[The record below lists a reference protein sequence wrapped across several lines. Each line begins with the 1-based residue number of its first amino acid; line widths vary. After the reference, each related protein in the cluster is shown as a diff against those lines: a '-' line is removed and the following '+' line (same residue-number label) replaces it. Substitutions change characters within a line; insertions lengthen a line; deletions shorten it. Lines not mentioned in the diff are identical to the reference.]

1 MTHPQRY
8 PDLAEL
14 RIAGEVVT
22 PQEPRYE
29 QARLAWNLAVDQR
42 PALIAFPESA
52 NDVIET
58 VRYARANGMR
68 VAAQG
73 TGHGAVALGP
83 LDDAVLVKTSRM
95 RRVDIQPR
103 AQIARAEA
111 GVEWQEVVAAASEHG
126 LLALHGSSP
135 DVGVVGYTLG
145 GGMGWLARKH
155 GLAAN
160 SVTAIELVTT
170 DGVLRRVDADNEPDL
185 FWALRGGGGNFGIV
199 TAIEFRLYEY
209 TEAYAGWLWWPV
221 TRAGEVLQ
229 AWRRWTQAGL
239 PEEITSVG
247 RIMQFPP
254 LPQLPE
260 HIRGKSFVVVEAA
273 YMGDEESGAEL
284 LRPLREL
291 EPVLDTFAV
300 VPVQELAHLH
310 QDPPHP
316 VAGAGD
322 GMLLREL
329 TADAVEEVVRIAGP
343 EGRSPLLSVELR
355 HLGGELAVARPG
367 HGVASS
373 IDAEYGMFA
382 VGMAGTEEDKLRVE
396 MHIER
401 VQDALAPWEA
411 GTTYWNFTE
420 KRVDPQAFFSRH
432 TVQRLRRVKA
442 KYDASHTM
450 RTNHEIAPTP

>member
-1 MTHPQRY
+1 MNSPQRY

-14 RIAGEVVT
+14 RITGDVVT
-22 PQEPRYE
+22 PEDPRWE

-42 PALIAFPESA
+42 PALIAFPESP

-58 VRYARANGMR
+58 MRYARANGMR

-83 LDDAVLVKTSRM
+83 LENTVLVKTSRL
-95 RRVDIQPR
+95 RRVEIQPR
-103 AQIARAEA
+103 AQVARAEA
-111 GVEWQEVVAAASEHG
+111 GVEWQEVVAAAAEHG

-145 GGMGWLARKH
+145 GGIGWLGRKH

-160 SVTAIELVTT
+160 SVTAIELVTP
-170 DGVLRRVDADNEPDL
+170 DGMLRRVDADNEPDL

-199 TAIEFRLYEY
+199 TAIEFRLYRY

-221 TRAGEVLQ
+221 ERAGEVLQ
-229 AWRRWTQAGL
+229 AWRRWTQSGL
-239 PEEITSVG
+239 PDEITSIG

-260 HIRGKSFVVVEAA
+260 QIRGKSFVVVEAA
-273 YMGDEESGAEL
+273 YTGDEESGAEL

-291 EPVLDTFAV
+291 QPVRDTFAV
-300 VPVQELAHLH
+300 VPIQELAHLH

-322 GMLLREL
+322 GMLIREL
-329 TADAVEEVVRIAGP
+329 TAEAIDEFVRLAGP
-343 EGRSPLLSVELR
+343 EGRSPLVSVELR
-355 HLGGELAVARPG
+355 HLGGALATASPA
-367 HGVASS
+367 HGALSS
-373 IDAEYGMFA
+373 LDAEYALSA
-382 VGMAGTEEDKLRVE
+382 VGTAGTPEDKLRVE
-396 MHIER
+396 MHIEC
-401 VQDALAPWEA
+401 VQDALARWEA
-411 GTTYWNFTE
+411 GTAYGNFTQ
-420 KRVDPQAFFSRH
+420 KRIDELAFFPRH

-442 KYDASHTM
+442 EYDAAHTM
-450 RTNHEIAPTP
+450 HANHQIAPTP